1 MHGFIYEWTNSL
13 NGLKY
18 LGRHQGT
25 PDDGYIGSGTIFKNS
40 YNRHPETFTRTILW
54 ESNNTSTNEILQKEE
69 EFLSLIPDDELYYG
83 VNRKYYNQVRN
94 SAGYT
99 SEENPM
105 RNPEVVARMMA
116 TREEIGTYKNPWE
129 ATVAKYGREEALLLN
144 ARGKIG
150 NTFGTGNKGS
160 IKSIE
165 HKANIA
171 TSIQEMYATKKAAG
185 IKNTS
190 LGGRPRAIDYV
201 TIVDIV
207 KEYGFKDAAIKLEI
221 SVAALKG
228 RYYNAVV
235 ALKKVM

>member
-25 PDDGYIGSGTIFKNS
+25 PDDGYVGSGTVFRNS
-40 YNRHPETFTRTILW
+40 YNRHPETFTRAIIW

-116 TREEIGTYKNPWE
+116 TREEIGTYKNPWD
-129 ATVAKYGREEALLLN
+129 ATIEKYGYDEACRLK
-144 ARGKIG
+144 AVRMIG
-150 NTFGTGNKGS
+150 NKNGIGNKGS
-160 IKSIE
+160 TNSAE
-165 HKANIA
+165 HNANIA
-171 TSIQEMYATKKAAG
+171 ASIQELYVSKKAAG
-185 IKNTS
+185 IKNM
-190 LGGRPRAIDYV
+190 GGRKRAMDYNEV
-201 TIVDIV
+201 VKSV
-207 KEYGFKDAAIKLEI
+207 KEYGFKDAADKLEI
-221 SVAALKG
+221 SVAAMKG

-235 ALKKVM
+235 ALKK